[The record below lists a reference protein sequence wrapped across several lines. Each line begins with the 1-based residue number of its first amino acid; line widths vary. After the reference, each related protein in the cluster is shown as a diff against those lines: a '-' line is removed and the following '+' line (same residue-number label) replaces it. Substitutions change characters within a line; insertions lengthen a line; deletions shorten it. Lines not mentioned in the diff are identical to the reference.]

1 MKKKNIVL
9 IISMLFACLG
19 VLAQQK
25 TEGYV
30 ILVEG
35 DKVYVDFTEKDVT
48 VGSMLEVAGKEEYM
62 VHPVTGEKIRKE
74 AGGVDL
80 LKVTAVHSDYSEAVF
95 VNSDKMASSV
105 RPGVKV
111 RRQQTVQLAS
121 SVAEKSA
128 VKKQT
133 VSPADRIPIVIA
145 PTEVNDINGIGYFGV
160 YVSDMLME
168 KMMMNDRITLLDRS
182 ILDAQ
187 LNEIDLAGRYIDAA
201 TAIEKGKIKGAKF
214 AIVVTMQK
222 PDVVNVKTGV
232 PLLSVM
238 GALQG
243 LTGTNLGAQYF
254 SNTSTERLK
263 SAVDISARVIDMET
277 SEVVFMCSGSGKAQG
292 KVQLGLEYGA
302 LGGMQVNGGINGFK
316 RTVTGQAI
324 DKAFNIVANGLN
336 SFFNGETTARVVS
349 GSSGAVGEGLLK
361 VSKRRL
367 YMDTERLGREDLKSL
382 FVNDSDLYFRYKK
395 AMRWKKWSWM
405 PFVASLAPSITLF
418 VRSGFIAHGGE
429 DGNVGNNILGG
440 FLFFGAG
447 ATGTALMCWKCNK
460 DLKAIVYDYNEK
472 VLHGRD
478 TARELSFVAVN
489 GGLGLRFSF

>member
-1 MKKKNIVL
+1 M
-9 IISMLFACLG
+9 
-19 VLAQQK
+19 
-25 TEGYV
+25 T
-30 ILVEG
+30 
-35 DKVYVDFTEKDVT
+35 
-48 VGSMLEVAGKEEYM
+48 
-62 VHPVTGEKIRKE
+62 HPVTGKRIRKNDVLIGLLEVGETYAEYSVARPQNPTLIKQLE
-74 AGGVDL
+74 AGMKIVPHVQRPATTPERTGNVD
-80 LKVTAVHSDYSEAVF
+80 
-95 VNSDKMASSV
+95 
-105 RPGVKV
+105 
-111 RRQQTVQLAS
+111 TVDG
-121 SVAEKSA
+121 
-128 VKKQT
+128 
-133 VSPADRIPIVIA
+133 DRVPIVIA
-145 PTEVNDINGIGYFGV
+145 PAVVNDVVNNGHFGGYV
-160 YVSDMLME
+160 ADILME
-168 KMMMNDRITLLDRS
+168 QMLQCDKVRLLDRS
-182 ILDAQ
+182 VLNAQ
-187 LNEIDLAGRYIDAA
+187 MSEIDLAGDVLDPATTIQRGQAIGARYVLQ
-201 TAIEKGKIKGAKF
+201 T
-214 AIVVTMQK
+214 TMQK
-222 PDVVNVKTGV
+222 PDVANIKTGV
-232 PLLSVM
+232 PLAAVM
-238 GALQG
+238 GAVQMA
-243 LTGTNLGAQYF
+243 TGTNIGAAYA
-254 SNTSTERLK
+254 SNMQIAQLK
-263 SAVDISARVIDMET
+263 AAVVISVRVVDQQT
-277 SEVVFMCSGSGKAQG
+277 GEVVFMASGEGEAKGKSQVAM
-292 KVQLGLEYGA
+292 EYGA